1 VKAGK
6 KNRYRFNNRG
16 NQATKT
22 SYKSKVAE
30 LEDEVFDIGV
40 SSDPAKFSKLLK
52 SIENYIQKN
61 YKTCN
66 NIVKAIQQLKRPTL
80 DYPRQPTRAEH
91 TKKDGILDEDAFDM
105 AKFAWKED
113 YKGMKYQKDKYNG
126 NESNALALIYDQ
138 CSPELKNK
146 LEGTSGYDKAKAGN
160 DVIKL
165 LTISRGYCC
174 QFDTLNDEYMSI
186 VKSLKNLFYFFQK
199 AEQTNSESTRIS
211 WC

>member
-1 VKAGK
+1 MSEQGQAKTVKAGK

-16 NQATKT
+16 NQVTKT

-30 LEDEVFDIGV
+30 LEDEVFDVGA

-66 NIVKAIQQLKRPTL
+66 DIVKAIQQLKPQLL

-91 TKKDGILDEDAFDM
+91 IKKDGTLDKDTFDM

-113 YKGMKYQKDKYNG
+113 YKGMKYRKDKYND
-126 NESNALALIYDQ
+126 NESNAWALIYDQ
-138 CSPELKNK
+138 CS
-146 LEGTSGYDKAKAGN
+146 SS
-160 DVIKL
+160 
-165 LTISRGYCC
+165 SR
-174 QFDTLNDEYMSI
+174 T
-186 VKSLKNLFYFFQK
+186 SLKGQ
-199 AEQTNSESTRIS
+199 AGMTRQRQATM
-211 WC
+211 

>member
-1 VKAGK
+1 MSEQGQAKTAKARK

-30 LEDEVFDIGV
+30 LEDEIFNIGA
-40 SSDPAKFSKLLK
+40 SRDPAKFSKLLK

-66 NIVKAIQQLKRPTL
+66 DIVKAIQQLKRPTL

-91 TKKDGILDEDAFDM
+91 TKKDGTLDEDAFDM

-113 YKGMKYQKDKYNG
+113 YKGMKYGKDKYND
-126 NESNALALIYDQ
+126 NKSNAWALIYDQ

-146 LEGTSGYDKAKAGN
+146 LKGTSRYDKAKAGN
-160 DVIKL
+160 NVIKL
-165 LTISRGYCC
+165 PTIIRGYCC
-174 QFDTLNDEYMSI
+174 QFDTLNNEYMSI
-186 VKSLKNLFYFFQK
+186 LKSLKNLFYFFQK
-199 AEQTNSESTRIS
+199 AE
-211 WC
+211 